1 MAPTPITPRGEA
13 ARDPEL
19 QRRLQQH
26 LAPGYSIEHE
36 MGGGGMSRV
45 FMAQDHSLNRKVVI
59 KVLPQSLAATVSVD
73 RFRREIML
81 AAKLQHP
88 HIVPVLAAGEL
99 GELPYFVMPFIEG
112 ESLRPRIQRGPLSVR
127 ETVGIMRD
135 IARALSFAHR
145 LGIVHRDIKPDN
157 VLLSAGSAVVT
168 DFGVAKA
175 IADARNPNHVPAGS
189 TITSIGVS
197 LGTPQYMAPEQAAA
211 DPSTDHRADLYALG
225 VVGYEML
232 AGVPPFHGRSAHEL
246 LRAQMTE
253 LPQPLSSRRYDVPV
267 ALAQL
272 IMQCLEKSP
281 DARPRTAADM
291 VRVLES
297 SEAVSGE
304 FSAPDS
310 VGKRRASRQRFMA
323 AGGLVAALLAGGLWM
338 SSRGSTAAN
347 SPAGGN
353 ALEMFWIESIGDTRD
368 SALARTLTSDLSN
381 ALGGIQGLRLMA
393 PVDPL
398 ALVPADTSRQSP
410 VMRMTGTVQ
419 RENDRV
425 RVNLRLSK
433 IANDSTLWTGR
444 FDGRRTDLLALE
456 DDIATAAIEGVRK
469 QITPP

>member
-1 MAPTPITPRGEA
+1 MTPTPITPRGEA

-19 QRRLQQH
+19 LRRLQAH
-26 LAPGYSIEHE
+26 VGDAYTVETE

-45 FMAQDHSLNRKVVI
+45 FLARDHALNRKVVI

-112 ESLRPRIQRGPLSVR
+112 ESLRARIQRGPLSVR

-135 IARALSFAHR
+135 VARALAFAHR

-157 VLLSAGSAVVT
+157 ILLSAGSAVVT

-175 IADARNPNHVPAGS
+175 LTDARNPAHHGGGS
-189 TITSIGVS
+189 TMTAAGVS

-211 DPSTDHRADLYALG
+211 DPHTDHRADIYALG
-225 VVGYEML
+225 IVGYEML
-232 AGVPPFHGRSAHEL
+232 AGVPPFHGRSQHEL
-246 LRAQMTE
+246 LRAQLTE
-253 LPQPLSSRRYDVPV
+253 PPQPLSSRRYDVPV
-267 ALAQL
+267 ALANV
-272 IMQCLEKSP
+272 IMQSLEKSP
-281 DARPRTAADM
+281 DARPRQAGDI

-304 FSAPDS
+304 FAAPGS
-310 VGKRRASRQRFMA
+310 VGRKRQARRAWMA
-323 AGGLVAALLAGGLWM
+323 VAAILVIGALGYFGLA
-338 SSRGSTAAN
+338 STRPKAPATAN
-347 SPAGGN
+347 R
-353 ALEMFWIESIGDTRD
+353 LEMYWLETIGTERDTVL
-368 SALARTLTSDLSN
+368 SRTITTDLSN
-381 ALGGIQGLRLMA
+381 ALASVAGLRLTP

-398 ALVPADTSRQSP
+398 ALLPADSTRGPSA
-410 VMRMTGTVQ
+410 MRLAGTVQ
-419 RENDRV
+419 REGDRV

-433 IANDSTLWTGR
+433 IINDSTLWTGR
-444 FDGRRTDLLALE
+444 FDGLRTDLLGLE
-456 DDIATAAIEGVRK
+456 DSVAAGATDGVRRQLISK
-469 QITPP
+469 

>member
-1 MAPTPITPRGEA
+1 MTPTPITPRGEA
-13 ARDPEL
+13 ARDPEMM
-19 QRRLQQH
+19 RRLQAH
-26 LAPGYSIEHE
+26 LAPGYTIENE

-45 FMAQDHSLNRKVVI
+45 FLALDHSLNRRVVI

-145 LGIVHRDIKPDN
+145 TGIVHRDIKPDN

-175 IADARNPNHVPAGS
+175 IADARNPNGMAAGS
-189 TITSIGVS
+189 TITSVGVS

-211 DPSTDHRADLYALG
+211 DPNTDFRADLYALG
-225 VVGYEML
+225 VVAYEML
-232 AGVPPFHGRSAHEL
+232 AGVPPFHGRSPHEL

-253 LPQPLSSRRYDVPV
+253 PPQPLSSRRYDVPV
-267 ALAQL
+267 VLSQL
-272 IMQCLEKSP
+272 IMSCLEKSP
-281 DARPRTAADM
+281 ERRPRSAADL

-304 FSAPDS
+304 FAAPGAA
-310 VGKRRASRQRFMA
+310 GKKRSSQRRLMAFGLAAILIAA
-323 AGGLVAALLAGGLWM
+323 AGGYYAMRGTTTGSVAPGARTVEMYW
-338 SSRGSTAAN
+338 
-347 SPAGGN
+347 
-353 ALEMFWIESIGDTRD
+353 LESLGTESDTVLTRTITRD
-368 SALARTLTSDLSN
+368 LSSALSG
-381 ALGGIQGLRLMA
+381 LGGARVLP
-393 PVDPL
+393 PVDAG
-398 ALVPADTSRQSP
+398 ALILADTGRAAP
-410 VMRMTGTVQ
+410 TMRFSGTVQ
-419 RENDRV
+419 REGDRV

-433 IANDSTLWTGR
+433 IANDSTLWSGR
-444 FDGRRTDLLALE
+444 FDGKRSDMLTLE
-456 DDIATAAIEGVRK
+456 DDIAGGATEALRR
-469 QITPP
+469 QLPP

>member
-1 MAPTPITPRGEA
+1 MTPTPITPRGEA

-19 QRRLQQH
+19 LRRLQGH
-26 LAPGYSIEHE
+26 LGAAYTVENE

-45 FMAQDHSLNRKVVI
+45 FLATDHALNRKVVI

-112 ESLRPRIQRGPLSVR
+112 ESLRFRIQRGPLSVR

-135 IARALSFAHR
+135 VARALSFAHR

-157 VLLSAGSAVVT
+157 ILLSAGSAVVT

-175 IADARNPNHVPAGS
+175 LTDARNPQHQGS
-189 TITSIGVS
+189 SATMTAAGVS

-211 DPSTDHRADLYALG
+211 DPNTDHRADIYALG
-225 VVGYEML
+225 IVGYEML
-232 AGVPPFHGRSAHEL
+232 AGVPPFHGRSQHEL
-246 LRAQMTE
+246 LRAQLTE
-253 LPQPLSSRRYDVPV
+253 PPQPLASRRYDVPV

-272 IMQCLEKSP
+272 IMQSLEKSP
-281 DARPRTAADM
+281 EARPRQAGDM

-304 FSAPDS
+304 FAAPGS
-310 VGKRRASRQRFMA
+310 VGRRRASRRMWTIA
-323 AGGLVAALLAGGLWM
+323 AGGILAAVIGGYYAFAKPVA
-338 SSRGSTAAN
+338 SSASQNR
-347 SPAGGN
+347 
-353 ALEMFWIESIGDTRD
+353 LEMFWLESLGSERDTV
-368 SALARTLTSDLSN
+368 LARTITTDLSN
-381 ALGGIQGLRLMA
+381 ALASIDGLRLIP

-398 ALVPADTSRQSP
+398 ALLPADSTRGTAA
-410 VMRMTGTVQ
+410 MRLSGTVQ
-419 RENDRV
+419 REGDRV
-425 RVNLRLSK
+425 RVNLRLSR
-433 IANDSTLWTGR
+433 IANDSTLWVGR
-444 FDGRRTDLLALE
+444 YDGIRTDLLTLE
-456 DDIATAAIEGVRK
+456 DDIAAGASDGVRK
-469 QITPP
+469 QLVSR